1 MDGLYLPSQTTIYW
15 IFCMCPTRKSLAAS
29 ESFTQTWKCCW
40 FRETL
45 VHPVID
51 TPRIFSCF
59 LHPDPYLDLSQGIK
73 IPFHLYSGA
82 DCDKSL
88 WGWDWLIWIF
98 DSLYRMLA
106 APGVRGA
113 CQLWGGVANAGP
125 GVNTETNDEAE
136 QNMSRH
142 SEITRYL
149 YNTQAPPPAT
159 WHRWIPARGLLF
171 FKSFL
176 NCKMFF
182 FTVYCLILCSLEKN
196 YRFL

>member
-1 MDGLYLPSQTTIYW
+1 MSISQKFLRGCWRLQCLLGTVSLQMPRDMEIIPCINSWQLLNGWLVSTSKATIYP

-59 LHPDPYLDLSQGIK
+59 LHPDPCLDLSQGIK
-73 IPFHLYSGA
+73 IPFLLYSGA

-106 APGVRGA
+106 APGGE
-113 CQLWGGVANAGP
+113 GGVSP
-125 GVNTETNDEAE
+125 
-136 QNMSRH
+136 
-142 SEITRYL
+142 L
-149 YNTQAPPPAT
+149 
-159 WHRWIPARGLLF
+159 RG
-171 FKSFL
+171 
-176 NCKMFF
+176 
-182 FTVYCLILCSLEKN
+182 
-196 YRFL
+196 RG